1 MQAGEL
7 GVPRVPPLPASAALA
22 EPSIRPLV
30 IRAKKNPLAVT
41 RSAGF
46 PLAGEKSTLARHCER
61 GEESKPFAILQAL
74 ISFLQLSQICETLRE
89 MPSPA
94 YLLKDAGYTVSELK
108 TMLRDL
114 FTNGRFT
121 SVSGGAKSGG
131 LEYLPFE
138 QQMIEIKA
146 EIQRL
151 SGQVPANKT
160 YADFRT
166 NRLDAY

>member
-1 MQAGEL
+1 
-7 GVPRVPPLPASAALA
+7 
-22 EPSIRPLV
+22 
-30 IRAKKNPLAVT
+30 
-41 RSAGF
+41 
-46 PLAGEKSTLARHCER
+46 
-61 GEESKPFAILQAL
+61 
-74 ISFLQLSQICETLRE
+74 